1 MIIFRST
8 ENITGDFRGSFVSI
22 GNFDGVHLSHQFICR
37 KLASEAKQ
45 AGTKSL
51 VITFDP
57 HPKMILHPNIRPF
70 FLITT
75 LDEKLERLA
84 ACGIDG
90 VLVIPFTME
99 YSKTTA
105 EEFVHNFLGR
115 KLAIGKII
123 IGHDYTFGQGKKGNS
138 DYLIAAGRDMG
149 FAVEV
154 VDAVKSGN
162 DIISSTLIRK
172 SIIEGNLKKAAVLL
186 GRYYNVAGK
195 VVTGFGRGITLGF
208 PTANIEPEKELLP
221 PPGIYA
227 AFVDA
232 EEKRYQAV
240 LNIGAKPTFE
250 DYTFSFEVHLLDF
263 SGDLRGKRINT
274 DFVEKLRD
282 IVKFDSPETLKKQIA
297 ADVEKA
303 KTILLEN
310 ISNRQGT

>member
-45 AGTKSL
+45 AGAKSL

-90 VLVIPFTME
+90 VLVIPFTMD

-227 AFVDA
+227 AFVDT

-250 DYTFSFEVHLLDF
+250 DYTFSFEVHLLNF

-303 KTILLEN
+303 KTILLKN
-310 ISNRQGT
+310 INNRQGT

>member
-1 MIIFRST
+1 MVIVRGQEKIT
-8 ENITGDFRGSFVSI
+8 EDFRGAFVTI
-22 GNFDGVHLSHQFICR
+22 GNFDGVHLSHQFICA
-37 KLASEAKQ
+37 KLAAEART
-45 AGTKSL
+45 AGTRSL

-57 HPKMILHPNIRPF
+57 HPKMILHPDIKPF
-70 FLITT
+70 YLITT
-75 LDEKLERLA
+75 LEEKLKLLDK
-84 ACGIDG
+84 CGMDG
-90 VLVIPFTME
+90 VLVIPFNLD
-99 YSKTTA
+99 YAKVTA
-105 EEFVHNFLGR
+105 ENFAREFLG
-115 KLAIGKII
+115 KILAIKKII
-123 IGHDYTFGQGKKGNS
+123 IGHDYTFGHGKKGNS
-138 DYLIAAGRDMG
+138 DYLIDCGRDIG
-149 FAVEV
+149 FSVEV
-154 VDAVKSGN
+154 IDAFKVGD

-195 VVTGFGRGITLGF
+195 VVTGFGRGVTLGF

>member
-45 AGTKSL
+45 AGAKSL

-195 VVTGFGRGITLGF
+195 VVTGFGRGVTLGF

-227 AFVDA
+227 AFVDT

-250 DYTFSFEVHLLDF
+250 DYTFSFEVHLLNF

>member
-1 MIIFRST
+1 MIIFRGT

-90 VLVIPFTME
+90 VLVIPFTMD

-123 IGHDYTFGQGKKGNS
+123 IGHDYTFGRGKKGNS

-195 VVTGFGRGITLGF
+195 VVTGFGRGVTLGF

>member
-195 VVTGFGRGITLGF
+195 VVTGFGRGVTLGF

-263 SGDLRGKRINT
+263 SGDLREKRINT

>member
-90 VLVIPFTME
+90 VLVIPFTMD

-195 VVTGFGRGITLGF
+195 VVTGFGRGVTLGF

-250 DYTFSFEVHLLDF
+250 DYTFSFEVHLLNF

-303 KTILLEN
+303 KTILLKN
-310 ISNRQGT
+310 INNRQGT

>member
-195 VVTGFGRGITLGF
+195 VVTGFGRGVTLGF

-263 SGDLRGKRINT
+263 SGDLREKRINT

-303 KTILLEN
+303 KTIFLEN

>member
-1 MIIFRST
+1 MIIFRGT

-45 AGTKSL
+45 AGAKSL

-90 VLVIPFTME
+90 VLVIPFTMD

-227 AFVDA
+227 AFVDT

-250 DYTFSFEVHLLDF
+250 DYTFSFEVHLLNF

-303 KTILLEN
+303 KTILLKN
-310 ISNRQGT
+310 INNRQGT